1 METMKAV
8 YKCRLCEERFFSGAE
23 TGPEVAERCM
33 TEFNAGILGTVAMA
47 PRKTE
52 THHCGGNYAGSLGV
66 ADFLGWE
73 AEHGQG

>member
-1 METMKAV
+1 MKAV
-8 YKCRLCEERFFSGAE
+8 YKCRLCGERYKSGTT

-33 TEFNAGILGTVAMA
+33 VEMNAGFFGTIAQA

-52 THHCGGNYAGSLGV
+52 THRCGGPLAGSLGL

-73 AEHGQG
+73 ATQS